1 MITPHFKKKNDMET
15 PDYTPLLLDAVSW
28 AREAGAVQMS
38 YFRGGNLDIHAKL
51 NDSDIVTAADKAA
64 ERIII
69 DHIRATY
76 PDHAILSEESGD
88 DGREADYRW
97 VIDPLDGTTNFSEG
111 LPLFSV
117 SIGLEYRGTT
127 VVGVVYAPYLDE
139 LFHAVRG
146 VGAFLNG
153 VPIGVSGKVTLATSV
168 VATGFP
174 VDKDVNPDNN
184 LDAVSRVLPGV
195 RGLRRL
201 GSAAIDISYVAAGY
215 LDAYW
220 ELNLHPWDVCAAL
233 LILEEAG
240 GKATRYRDDRNISVL
255 TGTPVVH
262 DLLLPLVAPGYKQS

>member
-1 MITPHFKKKNDMET
+1 MITPHFKKKNNMET
-15 PDYTPLLLDAVSW
+15 PDYTTLLLDAVSW
-28 AREAGAVQMS
+28 AREAGAVQLS
-38 YFRGGNLDIHAKL
+38 YFRGGNLDIHAKF

-64 ERIII
+64 ERVII
-69 DHIRATY
+69 DHIRASY

-88 DGREADYRW
+88 DGRQSDFRW

-117 SIGLEYRGTT
+117 SIGLEYKGTT
-127 VVGVVYAPYLDE
+127 VVGVVFAPYLNE
-139 LFHAVRG
+139 LFHAVKG

-153 VPIGVSGKVTLATSV
+153 VPIGVSGKVSLANSV

-184 LDAVSRVLPGV
+184 LDAVARVLPHV

-215 LDAYW
+215 LDGYW
-220 ELNLHPWDVCAAL
+220 ELNLHPWDVSAAL
-233 LILEEAG
+233 LILDEAG
-240 GKATRYRDDRNISVL
+240 GKATHFRRDRNISVL
-255 TGTPVVH
+255 TATPEVH
-262 DLLLPLVAPGYKQS
+262 DLLLPLVAPDYKIS